1 LVEWTEV
8 RAVKKGASLVFRDS
22 RRVISFGIRG
32 IGVAIV
38 NVEVRRNIR
47 CGLGSESEKWE
58 LIVRNT

>member
-1 LVEWTEV
+1 M
-8 RAVKKGASLVFRDS
+8 KKGASLVFRDS

-32 IGVAIV
+32 IGVAVV

-58 LIVRNT
+58 LIVGNT